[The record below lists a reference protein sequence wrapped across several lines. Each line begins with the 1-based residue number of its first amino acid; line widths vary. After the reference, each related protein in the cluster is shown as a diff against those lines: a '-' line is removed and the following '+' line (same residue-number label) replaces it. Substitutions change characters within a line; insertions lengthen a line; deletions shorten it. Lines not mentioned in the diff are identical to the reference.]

1 MAKISESTRLEF
13 AETIKPYQSKILAI
27 LAKEKTTLNSING
40 NAPDSCY
47 KKLMLCDDMIYVS
60 SLYMAQNSLS
70 LKILEVKNN
79 DALNEARK
87 ILYKAIIYLEE
98 LVTNFI
104 DVPYSELAKYHE
116 NIKDKTIQERY
127 YLIRKLGLAITL
139 LEDAFG
145 DRDILKNVSVNLMT
159 GTKAALTGANGAGK
173 STLIKVMAGLI
184 KPDSG
189 SRICQKETRIAYLPQ
204 SGLTHHGCSLK
215 EEADRAF
222 EFGYDIQKQIDQIGE
237 QLEKGT
243 GNTDNLLAT
252 QAELIAKLEES
263 GWHRR
268 EATAESVLMG
278 LGFSQ
283 EDLQKQTEEFSGGW
297 QMRIALAKALM
308 QNPDILLLD
317 EPTNYLDIEAR
328 TWLEKFLSNYKGAF
342 LLVSH
347 DRYFLDVTVNEVYEL
362 FGGDLKRYKGN
373 FTHYEQVREV
383 ELKTLIAEYEK
394 QQDEIA
400 KLQDFIRRFGV
411 QATKAAQ
418 AQERQKQLDK
428 ILAQKIEIPES
439 LKKIHFKFP
448 EAPHAGHLVLRTKG
462 LTKSYD
468 GKTNVIE
475 NLDLTVENGEMLV
488 VAGRNGAGKSTLLRM
503 LAGVDPITS
512 GEVIPG
518 TGVKIG
524 YFSQDNAET
533 IKGGETILEYV
544 ESQAP
549 TELIPKVRDML
560 GSFLFRGDDV
570 FKSLNVLSGGE
581 KSRIALLQLLLR
593 ANNLLILDE
602 PTNHLDMHSKDV
614 LMNALKDFGGT
625 VIFVSHDRGF
635 IEGLATKVLELK
647 PGSHREFP
655 GNYKYYMERIEAEEA
670 GIVGQFERGTGI
682 ATSSV
687 NSTKTSEAKADATK
701 SAGKLNWEEQ
711 KKIEAERR
719 KNEKEA
725 ARLETEIAKA
735 EEEKSALESKMALPE
750 VYSNGAKAK
759 EVQQKIDETTK
770 KIETLTQAWETA
782 MDKLG

>member
-1 MAKISESTRLEF
+1 MAFVQFS
-13 AETIKPYQSKILAI
+13 Q
-27 LAKEKTTLNSING
+27 
-40 NAPDSCY
+40 
-47 KKLMLCDDMIYVS
+47 VS
-60 SLYMAQNSLS
+60 L
-70 LKILEVKNN
+70 
-79 DALNEARK
+79 
-87 ILYKAIIYLEE
+87 
-98 LVTNFI
+98 
-104 DVPYSELAKYHE
+104 
-116 NIKDKTIQERY
+116 
-127 YLIRKLGLAITL
+127 
-139 LEDAFG
+139 AFG

-243 GNTDNLLAT
+243 GNTDNLLVT

-347 DRYFLDVTVNEVYEL
+347 DRYFLDVTINEVYEL

-549 TELIPKVRDML
+549 TELVPKVRDML

-687 NSTKTSEAKADATK
+687 NSTKTSEVKTDATK

>member
-1 MAKISESTRLEF
+1 MAFVQFS
-13 AETIKPYQSKILAI
+13 Q
-27 LAKEKTTLNSING
+27 
-40 NAPDSCY
+40 
-47 KKLMLCDDMIYVS
+47 VS
-60 SLYMAQNSLS
+60 L
-70 LKILEVKNN
+70 
-79 DALNEARK
+79 
-87 ILYKAIIYLEE
+87 
-98 LVTNFI
+98 
-104 DVPYSELAKYHE
+104 
-116 NIKDKTIQERY
+116 
-127 YLIRKLGLAITL
+127 
-139 LEDAFG
+139 AFG

-518 TGVKIG
+518 SGVKIG

-549 TELIPKVRDML
+549 TELVPKVRDML

-719 KNEKEA
+719 KNEKEV

-770 KIETLTQAWETA
+770 KIETLTQTWETA

>member
-1 MAKISESTRLEF
+1 MAFVQFS
-13 AETIKPYQSKILAI
+13 Q
-27 LAKEKTTLNSING
+27 
-40 NAPDSCY
+40 
-47 KKLMLCDDMIYVS
+47 VS
-60 SLYMAQNSLS
+60 L
-70 LKILEVKNN
+70 
-79 DALNEARK
+79 
-87 ILYKAIIYLEE
+87 
-98 LVTNFI
+98 
-104 DVPYSELAKYHE
+104 
-116 NIKDKTIQERY
+116 
-127 YLIRKLGLAITL
+127 
-139 LEDAFG
+139 AFG

-243 GNTDNLLAT
+243 GNTDNLLVT

-394 QQDEIA
+394 QQDEIE

-719 KNEKEA
+719 KNEKEV

-759 EVQQKIDETTK
+759 EIQQKIDETTK
-770 KIETLTQAWETA
+770 KIETLTQTWETA

>member
-1 MAKISESTRLEF
+1 MAFVQFS
-13 AETIKPYQSKILAI
+13 Q
-27 LAKEKTTLNSING
+27 
-40 NAPDSCY
+40 
-47 KKLMLCDDMIYVS
+47 VS
-60 SLYMAQNSLS
+60 L
-70 LKILEVKNN
+70 
-79 DALNEARK
+79 
-87 ILYKAIIYLEE
+87 
-98 LVTNFI
+98 
-104 DVPYSELAKYHE
+104 
-116 NIKDKTIQERY
+116 
-127 YLIRKLGLAITL
+127 
-139 LEDAFG
+139 AFG

-243 GNTDNLLAT
+243 GNTDNLVVT

-383 ELKTLIAEYEK
+383 ELKTLISEYEK

-549 TELIPKVRDML
+549 TELVPKVRDML

-687 NSTKTSEAKADATK
+687 NSTKTSEVKTEATK